1 MALLKMIYIVLI
13 GPLKVMP
20 PDNDLCNDIVDDE
33 MSTMEFND
41 CDDIVI
47 DDIIA

>member
-13 GPLKVMP
+13 GLLKVMP
-20 PDNDLCNDIVDDE
+20 PDNDLWNDIINDK

-47 DDIIA
+47 DDIVE